1 MVLLIVPENA
11 MGHTPSTHVGFVMVI
26 LRAML
31 TVMPTVKEHV
41 TETLLRIRAAYVE
54 AQAGHVPRLR
64 ARIPSDA
71 MVNADQMQYSM
82 TATYAEEIVPLAMA
96 VGIVT
101 HAIMVV

>member
-1 MVLLIVPENA
+1 
-11 MGHTPSTHVGFVMVI
+11 
-26 LRAML
+26 
-31 TVMPTVKEHV
+31 
-41 TETLLRIRAAYVE
+41 
-54 AQAGHVPRLR
+54 
-64 ARIPSDA
+64 